1 MAHPS
6 GDGGRDSELF
16 SPDAMPL
23 IAAQYSVAA
32 DWKSKVRQTAK
43 RISKECPN
51 IRILVY
57 MTNRMIGGQADDL
70 KGELLKQ
77 GVSLD
82 VRDRSWFLERA
93 ESDPQRENASLDLI
107 DRIARPYLAG
117 ESIIN
122 KSGSPLSTNEARAAL
137 VYLGLQWQD
146 DATGKGL
153 TKLSF
158 DALVRA
164 ALRNTTSEKRITR
177 KAVHDAVSQRF
188 PLQMCPQLSDSLTRR

>member
-122 KSGSPLSTNEARAAL
+122 KSGSTPFPRTVELRVSLPDAAIPVSAAVGDCDSVRCSRRYPLL
-137 VYLGLQWQD
+137 LPL
-146 DATGKGL
+146 
-153 TKLSF
+153 LSGSV
-158 DALVRA
+158 A
-164 ALRNTTSEKRITR
+164 
-177 KAVHDAVSQRF
+177 
-188 PLQMCPQLSDSLTRR
+188 DSPVPV